1 MQHARGI
8 PNAAGVH
15 RHGDDLLLDLGGV
28 TGVRVIQQE
37 GAPFAC
43 VFLAA
48 VAWLPLARL
57 AMSDDIRPLP
67 VGAMQDLHDH
77 DVTRW
82 D

>member
-8 PNAAGVH
+8 PNATGVH
-15 RHGDDLLLDLGGV
+15 RHVDDLLLDLGGV
-28 TGVRVIQQE
+28 TGVRVLQQE

-48 VAWLPLARL
+48 VALLPLARL
-57 AMSDDIRPLP
+57 AMSDDIRPLT

-77 DVTRW
+77 DVTRL